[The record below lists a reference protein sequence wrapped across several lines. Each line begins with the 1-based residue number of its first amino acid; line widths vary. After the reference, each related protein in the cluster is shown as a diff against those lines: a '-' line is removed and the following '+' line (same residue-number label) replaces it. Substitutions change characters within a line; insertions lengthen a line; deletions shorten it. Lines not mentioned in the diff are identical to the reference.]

1 MAQATIDALPPFPE
15 GLHTAPIAQIS
26 SKKLVAKDKEEARR
40 VLEACQTFGFFY
52 LDLTDSPEGLRLVNE
67 AEDLL
72 NLAKESFSARDPE
85 DQKKWHLQKGVSM
98 FGYKAAGTV
107 KNTDKNLRPD
117 TTEFWNISKDHM
129 HGFAPSRDYPPEIEA
144 AKPLLKDFT
153 RDAHECGMIVLRTL
167 ADALDLPTETFVDLN
182 TFSKPAGDHCRL
194 THKFPHTSDAN
205 AVGLPSHT
213 DFGSVTV
220 LFNWLGGLQIQS
232 RHPDRLGEWEW
243 VKPEAGKA
251 IINLGDAMVKFT
263 NGALKSAKHRVVPR
277 FVLSQCG

>member
-1 MAQATIDALPPFPE
+1 MAQSTIDALPPFPSD
-15 GLHTAPIAQIS
+15 LHTAPIAQIS
-26 SKKLVAKDKEEARR
+26 SRKLLDGDKEEGQR

-52 LDLTDSPEGLRLVNE
+52 LDLRDSEDGQRLIDE
-67 AEDLL
+67 AEGCLE
-72 NLAKESFSARDPE
+72 LAKKSFASRKPE
-85 DQKKWHLQKGVSM
+85 EHNQWHLQKGVSM

-107 KNTDKNLRPD
+107 KKTDKEARPD

-129 HGFAPSRDYPPEIEA
+129 NGFAESREYPPEIEE
-144 AKPLLKDFT
+144 AKPLLKNFT
-153 RDAHECGMIVLRTL
+153 RDGHECGMIVLRTL
-167 ADALDLPTETFVDLN
+167 ARAMNLPTEIFVDLN

-194 THKFPHTSDAN
+194 THKFPHATDKN
-205 AVGLPSHT
+205 AIGLPSHT
-213 DFGSVTV
+213 DFGTVTI

-277 FVLSQCG
+277 HVHQSQ

>member
-1 MAQATIDALPPFPE
+1 MAQATLDAFPPFPND
-15 GLHTAPIAQIS
+15 LHTAPIAQIS
-26 SKKLVAKDKEEARR
+26 SKKLLAKDKEERGR

-52 LDLTDSPEGLRLVNE
+52 LDLTDSPEGERLIDE
-67 AEDLL
+67 AEGLL
-72 NLAKESFSARDPE
+72 NLAKKSFSARDPE
-85 DQKKWHLQKGVSM
+85 EQKKWHLEKGVSM

-107 KNTDKNLRPD
+107 KNTDKEARPD

-129 HGFAPSRDYPPEIEA
+129 HGFAPSRDYPPEIEG
-144 AKPLLKDFT
+144 AKLLLKDFT

-194 THKFPHTSDAN
+194 THKFPHVSDKKAI
-205 AVGLPSHT
+205 GLPSHT

-232 RHPDRLGEWEW
+232 RRPDRLGEWEW

-277 FVLSQCG
+277 